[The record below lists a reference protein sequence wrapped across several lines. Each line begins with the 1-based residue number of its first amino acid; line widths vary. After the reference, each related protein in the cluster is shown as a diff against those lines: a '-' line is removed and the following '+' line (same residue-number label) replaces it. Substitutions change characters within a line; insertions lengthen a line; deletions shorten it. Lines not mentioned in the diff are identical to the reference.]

1 MVVPWIRCLRY
12 RVGRCLSGSVGPRVD
27 RLGEPVI
34 AGLAYGVIGLAL
46 VATGWGIATAIAN
59 RAPGR
64 AQLLCAAL
72 LELVIVVQSVIGL
85 VKIAAGFRPVAMA
98 TTVGY
103 LIAIV
108 ILMPVAWF
116 WANTERTRFSGVVL
130 AIAAISV
137 GAMTLRLIV
146 LWDPAALG

>member
-1 MVVPWIRCLRY
+1 M
-12 RVGRCLSGSVGPRVD
+12 
-27 RLGEPVI
+27 
-34 AGLAYGVIGLAL
+34 AYGVIGLAL
-46 VATGWGIATAIAN
+46 VATGWGIVTAIAN
-59 RAPGR
+59 RAPGQ